1 MLSRQAY
8 LKDTLNAKETVLMAD
23 VDGWK
28 VGASVY
34 KTRYMLP
41 MDRIGIANELKGV
54 FGEHF

>member
-1 MLSRQAY
+1 
-8 LKDTLNAKETVLMAD
+8 MAD